1 MSQPLWRPSPDMIES
16 SNLTAFMRFM
26 RHEYGAHFSDSD
38 DLHAFSVRMPN
49 VFWPALWDYLGFI
62 GEKGDPPYLVDGD
75 KMPGARFF
83 PNARV
88 NYAENLLRRNDEQT
102 ALVFR
107 AEDKIERRMTWA
119 ELHAQVS
126 QLQQALRAMGVGE
139 GDRVAA
145 LMPNAPETIV
155 GLLASA
161 SIGAVFSSCSPDFG
175 VKGVMDRFGQI
186 EPKVLIACDGYY
198 YNGKR
203 FAISEKLRDI
213 TAQLPSL
220 SGVLIADYLG
230 ESGQTAE
237 GLDKAQAWD
246 AALRAHTPAPVEF
259 TRLPFDHPVYI
270 MYSSG
275 TTGVPKCIVHAA
287 GGALLQQA
295 KEHALHCDVKAGDK
309 VFYFTTCGWMMWN
322 WLVAGLACEA
332 TLLLFDGSPFAPDG
346 NVLFD
351 YAQAEGMTFF
361 GTSAKYIDALK
372 KNDLRPRD
380 THDLGTV
387 RTMASTGSPLVPESF
402 DFVYDAIK
410 PDIHLASISGGTDIV
425 SCFVLGN
432 PHKPVW
438 SGEIQGPGLG
448 MAVDVF
454 DEDGHPVRGEKG
466 ELVCTQPFPSMPVG
480 FWNDPDGEKYYNA
493 YFARFPNIWHHGD
506 FAMWSEHG
514 GIVILGRSDATLN
527 PGGVRIGT
535 AEIYRQVEQLAEVR
549 ESLVVGQSWDNDVR
563 VVLFVVLQEGL
574 ELDDGLIDRI
584 KRQIREG
591 ATPRHV
597 PGKVVQVPDI
607 PRTKSGKITEI
618 AVRDIIHGRQI
629 KNKEALANPDVLDY
643 YARLELSS

>member
-1 MSQPLWRPSPDMIES
+1 MSEPLWRPSPETIAN
-16 SNLTAFMRFM
+16 SNLTAFMHFLRG
-26 RHEYGAHFSDSD
+26 EYGAYCRDTA
-38 DLHAFSVRMPN
+38 DLHDFSARAPE
-49 VFWPALWDYLGFI
+49 VFWPALWDFLGFI
-62 GEKGDPPYLVDGD
+62 GDKGAPPYLVDGD

-83 PNARV
+83 PKAQL
-88 NYAENLLRRNDEQT
+88 NYAENLMRRRDDGT
-102 ALVFR
+102 AVIFR
-107 AEDKIERRMTWA
+107 AEDKLAREMSWA

-126 QLQQALRAMGVGE
+126 QLQQVLRAHGVVA

-145 LMPNAPETIV
+145 MMPNAPETLV
-155 GLLASA
+155 ALLAAA

-175 VKGVMDRFGQI
+175 VKGVLDRFGQI

-203 FAISEKLRDI
+203 FEIGDKLAEI
-213 TAQLPSL
+213 APQLPSL
-220 SGVLIADYLG
+220 ETVLIADYLG
-230 ESGQTAE
+230 VSESTA
-237 GLDKAQAWD
+237 
-246 AALRAHTPAPVEF
+246 AALDRAHPWREAMSAHVPGDVEF
-259 TRLPFDHPVYI
+259 TPMPFDHPVYI

-287 GGALLQQA
+287 GGALLQQV
-295 KEHALHCDVKAGDK
+295 KEHALHCDVKAGDR

-332 TLLLFDGSPFAPDG
+332 AIMLYDGSPFAPDG

-351 YAQAEGMTFF
+351 YAKAEGMTFF
-361 GTSAKYIDALK
+361 GASAKYIDALK
-372 KNDLRPRD
+372 KNEYRPRD
-380 THDLGTV
+380 THDLSKL

-402 DFVYDAIK
+402 EYVYDAIK

-432 PHKPVW
+432 PHLPVW
-438 SGEIQGPGLG
+438 PGEIQGPGLG

-454 DEDGHPVRGEKG
+454 DEDGNPVRGEKG
-466 ELVCTQPFPSMPVG
+466 ELVCTRPFPSMPVG
-480 FWNDPDGEKYYNA
+480 FWNDPDGEKYFNA

-506 FAMWSEHG
+506 FAMWTEHG
-514 GIVILGRSDATLN
+514 GVVILGRSDATLN

-535 AEIYRQVEQLAEVR
+535 AEIYRQVEQLPEIR
-549 ESLVVGQSWDNDVR
+549 ESIVVGQSWDNDVR
-563 VVLFVVLQEGL
+563 VVLFVVLQEGV
-574 ELDDGLIDRI
+574 ELDDGLRDRI

-597 PGKVVQVPDI
+597 PAKILQVPDI

-643 YARLELSS
+643 YAQLELNQ